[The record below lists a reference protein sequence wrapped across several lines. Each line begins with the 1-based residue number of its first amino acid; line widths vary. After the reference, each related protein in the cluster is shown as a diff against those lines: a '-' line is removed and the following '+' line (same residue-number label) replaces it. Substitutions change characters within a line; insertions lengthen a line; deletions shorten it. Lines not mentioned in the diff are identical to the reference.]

1 MKLSVI
7 LLPVLIVNMLL
18 CSISVNFINH
28 YFDKIYFALYPIAN
42 LGFFAILVTIIVTFI
57 LGLIGISLPLY
68 RILRK
73 TPVQII
79 SNK

>member
-1 MKLSVI
+1 MGYQKREIFIVFLNEIIVI

-42 LGFFAILVTIIVTFI
+42 LGF
-57 LGLIGISLPLY
+57 LPF
-68 RILRK
+68 
-73 TPVQII
+73 
-79 SNK
+79 SNDYSNIYFGFN